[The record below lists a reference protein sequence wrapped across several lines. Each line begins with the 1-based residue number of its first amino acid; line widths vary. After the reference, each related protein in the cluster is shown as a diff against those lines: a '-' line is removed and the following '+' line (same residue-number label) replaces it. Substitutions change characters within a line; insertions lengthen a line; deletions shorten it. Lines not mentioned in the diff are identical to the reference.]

1 MKVKEMSLLEE
12 FIAEF
17 KLQTF
22 RSVMLRDYTSLRIG
36 GIAEYLIIP
45 DDTLTLKNLI
55 DLLREEKR
63 GYLLIGSGT
72 NMLIKDSGVEEVVIS
87 LKRFQKHQI
96 VKDEDDVVCY
106 FAQAGVSLQSLVRET
121 IDKGFTGM
129 EGLVGIPGTIGGALF
144 GNAGAYGYEIM
155 DIVDRVTIMRDGLLR
170 IVKKEELD
178 YGYRTGGFA
187 KEDIILGV
195 HLLLKRGDPVEI
207 KGRTDGFL
215 KEKKKTQPIG
225 ERSAGCVFKNPE
237 GVSAGKLIEE
247 SQCKG
252 LRVGDVEVSRIHGN
266 FFVNKGNATAAD
278 FIKLM
283 DIVSERVFK
292 DHGIILEP
300 EIRIYGRD

>member
-17 KLQTF
+17 KLQTV

-63 GYLLIGSGT
+63 GYLLIGNGT
-72 NMLIKDSGVEEVVIS
+72 NLLIKDSGVDEVVIN
-87 LKRFQKHQI
+87 LKRLQKHQV
-96 VKDEDDVVCY
+96 VKDEDDEICY
-106 FAQAGVSLQSLVRET
+106 FAQAGVSLQSLVRDS
-121 IDKGFTGM
+121 IDKGLTGM

-178 YGYRTGGFA
+178 YGYRKGGFTDD
-187 KEDIILGV
+187 EIILGV

-207 KGRTDGFL
+207 KERAERFL
-215 KEKKKTQPIG
+215 KEKKNTQPIG
-225 ERSAGCVFKNPE
+225 ERSAGCVFKNPQ

-266 FFVNKGNATAAD
+266 FFINKGNATAAD

-283 DIVSERVFK
+283 DIVSERVYK